1 MGGARRAGGRGER
14 IDCSVFHSATF
25 RQPPR
30 VEWLLRRVLSAERR
44 TAPRDNPRMIAVSI
58 AVLPVCSSSLT
69 TGGFEFSY
77 FAYTAKYRNVLERTV
92 LCFIF
97 AMIAADIFYFFAT
110 NHRGL
115 KKKVLSNQTCIY
127 IYRPRCF

>member
-1 MGGARRAGGRGER
+1 MGGARRAGGGRER

-58 AVLPVCSSSLT
+58 AVLPICSSSLT

-77 FAYTAKYRNVLERTV
+77 FAYTAKYRNVLEDGVV
-92 LCFIF
+92 L
-97 AMIAADIFYFFAT
+97 YFRDDSGRYILFF
-110 NHRGL
+110 RDKSSRI
-115 KKKVLSNQTCIY
+115 KKNI
-127 IYRPRCF
+127 I